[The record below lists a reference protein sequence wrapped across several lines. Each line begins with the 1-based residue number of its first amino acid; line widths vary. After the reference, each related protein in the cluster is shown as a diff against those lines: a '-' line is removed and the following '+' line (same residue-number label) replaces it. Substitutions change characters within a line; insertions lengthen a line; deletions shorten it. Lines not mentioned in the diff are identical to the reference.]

1 MIEILSAELHLLC
14 SHCSFPR
21 GILYSITGLSVIEA
35 WRASCCSDAKS
46 LISEVGGAQSWGHI
60 GSMSEN
66 REGVSITRLVL
77 DVLKPHQPNI
87 VDFSRVIAS
96 VKGVKRVDSSVL
108 EVDVETE
115 TIKLVIDGSDLS
127 VERIDEVIKKLG
139 GAIHS
144 IDAVVIERAEHRR

>member
-1 MIEILSAELHLLC
+1 
-14 SHCSFPR
+14 
-21 GILYSITGLSVIEA
+21 
-35 WRASCCSDAKS
+35 
-46 LISEVGGAQSWGHI
+46 
-60 GSMSEN
+60 MSEH

-108 EVDVETE
+108 GVDVETE

>member
-1 MIEILSAELHLLC
+1 
-14 SHCSFPR
+14 
-21 GILYSITGLSVIEA
+21 
-35 WRASCCSDAKS
+35 
-46 LISEVGGAQSWGHI
+46 
-60 GSMSEN
+60 
-66 REGVSITRLVL
+66 
-77 DVLKPHQPNI
+77 
-87 VDFSRVIAS
+87 
-96 VKGVKRVDSSVL
+96 L